1 MNNAKVF
8 QERNIVA
15 TCDYINKYCELYVI
29 NASTMASENVRSFHN
44 YLPTLLVHIFG
55 SPTTRGWI
63 QTETLL
69 IQDTAIAQLLSPDGH
84 FFQALLKLSSLPEY
98 SYDLV
103 TESLPAD
110 VKKVLS
116 SGAIHLLPRVYSNC
130 SYLVTTPNSNSV
142 DIRAAATRQSTLIPA
157 TIGGD
162 RKIRFNMLQFYLY
175 YFVSV
180 ATWPPLPEPVQYTTA
195 TTTAFN
201 RTTPQYGTMNRLPTA
216 TTTPNATTNSMINT
230 TSNNNNSTSTPNAIP
245 GKVRSITLSAY
256 DKVMKEYLTQFIPI
270 KSSTG
275 YPRIIGSF
283 FFDACAE
290 LWIRATW
297 INTNSKLSSELMHYI
312 SSLIKYIVHHDL
324 KQCLAGET
332 SLIKDIYKILK
343 DEIYT
348 LISRLALNWSKH
360 DSYIQVIELWCVWA
374 APWKLG
380 AEIRSAE
387 KMDYRPIQSGW
398 CTFILDNLP
407 YYFTIVDIFLER
419 MSTFLYKDNTPTTT
433 STTTTIPAPTV
444 VTYGDGGTI
453 SGQLRILYRLINVMK
468 ANGLVEYLG
477 LIENS
482 FLKVH
487 PATNKTEYI
496 FKQLA
501 QQSYG
506 SETMDKT
513 VQEKIIDARELIGK
527 LEGTE
532 GVWKPKGLYSND
544 FSTRASSLLK
554 TLGALNS
561 SALARESSP
570 TQPAEKA
577 AKYAAQLREAY
588 QILLVTFKVV
598 GNAHLN
604 HKSFD
609 QKDAKTPAQ
618 FTPSTTT
625 KSQWVTRS
633 FIGGNVP
640 LTAEEVQSVYDGK
653 AMCSHENI
661 PAIGQR
667 AVSFVRSYE
676 IPFLVSWVL
685 RMDGP
690 LNDYYNRYFP
700 KSKRPKFMWETL
712 TLRPLASQGSFLMVI
727 AAILLILYFVIKLI
741 F

>member
-1 MNNAKVF
+1 M
-8 QERNIVA
+8 
-15 TCDYINKYCELYVI
+15 
-29 NASTMASENVRSFHN
+29 
-44 YLPTLLVHIFG
+44 
-55 SPTTRGWI
+55 I
-63 QTETLL
+63 Q
-69 IQDTAIAQLLSPDGH
+69 
-84 FFQALLKLSSLPEY
+84 
-98 SYDLV
+98 
-103 TESLPAD
+103 AD

-116 SGAIHLLPRVYSNC
+116 SGAVQFLPRVYSNC
-130 SYLVTTPNSNSV
+130 SYLVTTSNNNSI
-142 DIRAAATRQSTLIPA
+142 DIRTAATRQSTLIPA

-180 ATWPPLPEPVQYTTA
+180 ATWPPLPEPVQHTTP
-195 TTTAFN
+195 TTSTAFN
-201 RTTPQYGTMNRLPTA
+201 RTATPQYGTANRLPV
-216 TTTPNATTNSMINT
+216 TTTHNATTNSMINT
-230 TSNNNNSTSTPNAIP
+230 TTTTTTTANNNNNTSTPNAIL
-245 GKVRSITLSAY
+245 GRVRSITLSAY
-256 DKVMKEYLTQFIPI
+256 DKVMKEYFTRFIPI
-270 KSSTG
+270 KSNTG
-275 YPRIIGSF
+275 YPHIIESF

-290 LWIRATW
+290 LWIRTTW
-297 INTNSKLSSELMHYI
+297 INTNSKLSAELMHYI

-332 SLIKDIYKILK
+332 SLIKDIYMTLK

-398 CTFILDNLP
+398 CAFILDNLP
-407 YYFTIVDIFLER
+407 YYFAIVDIFLER
-419 MSTFLYKDNTPTTT
+419 MSTFLYKDNVP
-433 STTTTIPAPTV
+433 STTTTSAPTV
-444 VTYGDGGTI
+444 VSYGDGGTI

-487 PATNKTEYI
+487 PATSKTEYI

-506 SETMDKT
+506 SDTLDKT
-513 VQEKIIDARELIGK
+513 VQDKIIDARELLGK

-544 FSTRASSLLK
+544 FSTRASSLVK

-561 SALARESSP
+561 SALARESTR

-588 QILLVTFKVV
+588 QIFLVTFKVS
-598 GNAHLN
+598 LN
-604 HKSFD
+604 YCII
-609 QKDAKTPAQ
+609 QPQLLTVLC
-618 FTPSTTT
+618 FT
-625 KSQWVTRS
+625 
-633 FIGGNVP
+633 GGGEC
-640 LTAEEVQSVYDGK
+640 AFK
-653 AMCSHENI
+653 
-661 PAIGQR
+661 
-667 AVSFVRSYE
+667 
-676 IPFLVSWVL
+676 L
-685 RMDGP
+685 R
-690 LNDYYNRYFP
+690 
-700 KSKRPKFMWETL
+700 
-712 TLRPLASQGSFLMVI
+712 
-727 AAILLILYFVIKLI
+727 
-741 F
+741 